1 MKIDTKTMSGEYKK
15 VYEVMWDNF
24 DFESIG
30 ACVKGNKE
38 MEPREEGEEPILTG
52 SSSFQFCQKPEDEG
66 KPEKMLERVFDIS
79 EKVLFEKQFKLVTT
93 GQGDEINK
101 ITTVHS
107 SSLAALLFFY
117 NLENKNLENKTLEL
131 SFETMDGTKTTKRRV
146 EFNQS
151 YFEFKS
157 PVIGYP
163 SNMDVVLIGE
173 DKNDNQ
179 KPVVLLLE
187 SKFSEYYV
195 GASYSYTISKS
206 YGEREYSKDIY
217 KKESIE
223 SIGIEREDKT
233 NGDFQLVAKGEK
245 VYLEG
250 VKQMISH
257 YYGIRRVLNGEEY
270 KEEGDRNEM
279 QTEVCK
285 AIGDEKAVVILG
297 EILFD
302 RGIGSLKIGDTCCF
316 DSYSKLYE
324 GLMKVIAKEIKEKE
338 VKRFEVLK
346 DVLKYS
352 DLKDCNQIGDN
363 IRKFYFSGEEAKDE
377 TDNIG
382 DKLNQDN
389 IITFYRKIKYLSASQ
404 SDDIADK
411 LISNKKLFEKI
422 PTIYRQDKDGNAL
435 PYRKPSGQREGKP
448 QNPNPDTQYE
458 KTGTHTRN
466 EEYLAMELFNKCR
479 QGQNMLPLPQIGFV
493 LDYQMPIGGNSN
505 HLIKSPD
512 SSETMKIVD
521 PDNCEKEFNPGKCDL
536 ITYEPEENVFYL
548 LELKDEDSKESILGT
563 AIEAYT
569 YLKLLNTEQVV
580 EDMKKVYPNLDVY
593 IKDKPNWVAATLIIK
608 GSNPYDEYMDQNH
621 YKKTRELI
629 REFGIKVIVWNRD
642 EFYTPRTESG
652 NS

>member
-30 ACVKGNKE
+30 AYVKGNKE

-52 SSSFQFCQKPEDEG
+52 SSSFQFCQEPKEKPDV
-66 KPEKMLERVFDIS
+66 MLERIFDIE
-79 EKVLFEKQFKLVTT
+79 EKELFEKQFKLVTT

-117 NLENKNLENKTLEL
+117 NLEKKPLEL

-146 EFNQS
+146 KFNKS

-195 GASYSYTISKS
+195 SASYSYTISKS

-223 SIGIEREDKT
+223 SIGIERKDKT
-233 NGDFQLVAKGEK
+233 NGDFQLVAKGDK

-250 VKQMISH
+250 IKQMISH

-270 KEEGDRNEM
+270 KEREDMHARIEM
-279 QTEVCK
+279 QDKVCK
-285 AIGDEKAVVILG
+285 AIEDENSVVILG

-302 RGIGSLKIGDTCCF
+302 RGIGSLKIGDTPCF
-316 DSYSKLYE
+316 DRYSILYE
-324 GLMKVIAKEIKEKE
+324 GLMRVIAKEIKDKGIE
-338 VKRFEVLK
+338 RFEVLK
-346 DVLKYS
+346 NVLKYS
-352 DLKDCNQIGDN
+352 DLKDCNQIGEK
-363 IRKFYFSGEEAKDE
+363 IRNFYFSGEEKANDE
-377 TDNIG
+377 TDIIG
-382 DKLNQDN
+382 DKLNENN
-389 IITFYRKIKYLSASQ
+389 IITFYRKIKYLSALQ
-404 SDDIADK
+404 SDYIAEK
-411 LISNKKLFEKI
+411 LMSHKGLFEKI
-422 PTIYRQDKDGNAL
+422 PTMYRKDKDGEAL
-435 PYRKPSGQREGKP
+435 PYRKESGQREGEPKTP
-448 QNPNPDTQYE
+448 RPDKQYE

-479 QGQNMLPLPQIGFV
+479 QEHDMLPLPQIGYV

-593 IKDKPNWVAATLIIK
+593 INDKPNWVAATLIIK

-629 REFGIKVIVWNRD
+629 CEFGIKVIVWNRD
-642 EFYTPRTESG
+642 EFYTPPT
-652 NS
+652 